1 MTVFQQQRTGRAGAG
16 GAGDVQSCTGRDDRR
31 MLRAAGA
38 GPHACIL
45 HVVLVLYYRHARRRA
60 PREQPA
66 TDVAN
71 RSQRTSSRVG
81 NVMIMLLSLLLGSL
95 LQPGC
100 GSTGGDS
107 VAAGSIPTGR
117 KMPNGWH
124 SAANYDVTYDC
135 PGPCKNDT
143 ETCHCHAMTPQKD
156 EASCRNYCDR
166 SGCVAYAYQV
176 SAKPYANGTR
186 QCWWRTDI
194 FFNRSFTWG
203 NATSCPPPIKPPCK
217 KSEDVSGCK
226 LGTNPATKS
235 PWVPGCGTHPPLR

>member
-1 MTVFQQQRTGRAGAG
+1 
-16 GAGDVQSCTGRDDRR
+16 
-31 MLRAAGA
+31 
-38 GPHACIL
+38 
-45 HVVLVLYYRHARRRA
+45 
-60 PREQPA
+60 
-66 TDVAN
+66 
-71 RSQRTSSRVG
+71 
-81 NVMIMLLSLLLGSL
+81 MIMLLSLLLGSL

-117 KMPNGWH
+117 KVPNGWH